1 MTVAAG
7 ERSWSKLALRDVD
20 KLYHD
25 SRGAEYAAVKGVSLE
40 IERGAFHCLLGP
52 SGCGKTTLLNMVA
65 GFEEPSA
72 GSIRFVSKGSEAGT
86 KVSGPGAD
94 RSVIFQDSG
103 AALFPWLN
111 VHENVSFGP
120 RLHGVPAS
128 TLEPRL
134 RASLALVGLEQHTHK
149 FPYELSGGMR
159 QRLQIARALVM
170 DPEIMLM
177 DEPLAA
183 LDAIT
188 KRSMQRELVR
198 IWSETGRTILY
209 VTHDISE
216 AVSIATHV
224 TVMSAGP
231 NAGIRGELQI
241 DLPRPRDQGD
251 PAFAQFVRKLEDL
264 IDRNPSQA
272 AAS

>member
-1 MTVAAG
+1 MSVAAG
-7 ERSWSKLALRDVD
+7 ERNWSKLALRDVD
-20 KLYHD
+20 KFYRD
-25 SRGAEYAAVKGVSLE
+25 SRGAEYAAVEGVSLE
-40 IERGAFHCLLGP
+40 IDRGSFYCLLGP

-65 GFEEPSA
+65 GFEAPSS
-72 GSIRFVSKGSEAGT
+72 GTISFVSDTDQREVQVA
-86 KVSGPGAD
+86 GPGAD

-120 RLHGVPAS
+120 RLHGVTPE

-134 RASLALVGLEQHTHK
+134 RSSLALVGLEQHSHK

-188 KRSMQRELVR
+188 KRSMQREIVR
-198 IWSETGRTILY
+198 IWSETGRTVLY
-209 VTHDISE
+209 VTHDIAE
-216 AVSIATHV
+216 AVAISTHV
-224 TVMSAGP
+224 SVMSAGP
-231 NAGIRGELQI
+231 AAGIKAELEI

-251 PAFAQFVRKLEDL
+251 PAFARYVRRLEDL
-264 IDRNPSQA
+264 IDQNPAQVL
-272 AAS
+272 AS